1 MEKMSSLSKNNCQV
15 SLASFS
21 ESNSTSSGEEE
32 EDFSE
37 SSSSGSEEE
46 ELYEQWDVGSLTKK
60 I

>member
-21 ESNSTSSGEEE
+21 ESNSTSSGEEI
-32 EDFSE
+32 FSK